1 MSPVDGHSNEM
12 PVPPLDDRALEALL
26 SGARS
31 APSGLD
37 WLLPFVE
44 ELAEASSQPA
54 PVVRPALAAL
64 LAEGSAATSTTRVD
78 GVAAAAAV
86 AAVAPVVALAPAAA
100 WAASPRKHRRLGA
113 KLAGLG
119 LAAKVALGV
128 AVAAASTTVAGAAG
142 VLPGPAQHAVA
153 TVVGAA
159 TPFTFPGSASPKAD
173 FGAKVSTDA
182 TGASDGVHG
191 VDGKAVSDAAR
202 NKHSGDNGV
211 AGNPTSTTAGNG
223 AGSAVGANDGATGLD
238 RANQTPAAGHV
249 PDSVPASTGPG
260 EHGAKGLDT
269 AATTPAGDHVPTSV
283 PPTTEAGSAHGNNGS
298 TGLTTASTTPA
309 GGHVPSSVPARP

>member
-1 MSPVDGHSNEM
+1 M

-31 APSGLD
+31 TPSGLD

-64 LAEGSAATSTTRVD
+64 LADGLPAAGATRVD
-78 GVAAAAAV
+78 EVAAAAV
-86 AAVAPVVALAPAAA
+86 VAPAPA

-119 LAAKVALGV
+119 LAAKVGLGV
-128 AVAAASTTVAGAAG
+128 AVAAASTTAAGAAG

-191 VDGKAVSDAAR
+191 VDGKAVSDAAK

-211 AGNPTSTTAGNG
+211 AAETTTTGNG
-223 AGSAVGANDGATGLD
+223 VGANDGATGLD
-238 RANQTPAAGHV
+238 RANQTPAAGHA
-249 PDSVPASTGPG
+249 PESVPASTTPG
-260 EHGAKGLDT
+260 AQGAKGLDT

-283 PPTTEAGSAHGNNGS
+283 PPTNEAGSTRGGNGS
-298 TGLTTASTTPA
+298 NGLTTASTAPA
-309 GGHVPSSVPARP
+309 GGHAPSSVPARP